1 MQQFGNVEY
10 LVIALMAFG
19 LGVALLAASGA
30 LARSWAGFSYRE
42 WDTELS
48 QRTVRGLRI
57 AAILAGL
64 IFIGLGILNVL
75 RI

>member
-1 MQQFGNVEY
+1 MQQFGNLEY
-10 LVIALMAFG
+10 LVTAVVAFG
-19 LGVALLAASGA
+19 LGVALLMASGA
-30 LARSWAGFSYRE
+30 LAQSWAGFSYRE

-48 QRTVRGLRI
+48 QRTVRGLRV

-64 IFIGLGILNVL
+64 TFIGLGVLNVL